1 MKMRQVVSIAATLIV
16 SCVALTL
23 SGLAAAHGDDAE
35 KLGSVHFP
43 ISCNAEAQQG
53 FDRALAMLHSFWF
66 PQTINAFA
74 EVAKADPGCAMA
86 HWGIAISQR
95 SNPLVGAPAAEMM
108 KRG

>member
-16 SCVALTL
+16 SCGALTL
-23 SGLAAAHGDDAE
+23 SGRAASHGDDAE
-35 KLGSVHFP
+35 KFGSVHFP